1 MVAVTGIGVVT
12 SLGVG
17 KADNWAKLTGG
28 ISGIRRI
35 SRFPIEGLRTTIAGT
50 VNEVYRDYM
59 SPAELSERI
68 ALLAGEEAIAESG
81 IGTKGRFPG
90 PLYLAPP
97 PLEVEWPDRI
107 KMAEMAG
114 APMPSHRISRTPA
127 RRRAN
132 SPRARPFK
140 FAIIGEHLAEHFGT
154 EGSPISLN
162 TACASGA
169 SAIQLGMEAI
179 RRGECEA
186 ALAIGA
192 DASLTPESLVRF
204 SLLSALSTQNDPPER
219 ASKPFSKNRD
229 GFVLA
234 EGAAALVLENL
245 DHARARGARVLG
257 ILEGCG
263 EKSDSFHR
271 TRSSPDGKP
280 IIACMRNA
288 LADAGV
294 GPEDVDYIN
303 AHGTSTPE
311 NDKMEYLGVSTV
323 FGERIRG
330 IPISSNKSMIGH
342 TLTAAGAVEAAFTL
356 LTLQHQRIPPTI
368 NHAVPDPAIP
378 LDVVPNVARDAE
390 VRSRHFQFVRL
401 RRPECLPGH
410 GAGAGVTALRP
421 PQRRARRHLLRRE
434 THARAHARR
443 RSQDRAAR
451 CRRRRRRRRPARC
464 RSASRRSASITST
477 FGAGAAWHSPSA
489 NCR

>member
-1 MVAVTGIGVVT
+1 MATRDKRGRPIVAVTGIGMVT

-17 KADNWAKLTGG
+17 KSENWAKLTGG
-28 ISGIRRI
+28 ISGIKRV

-50 VNEVYRDYM
+50 VDEVYRDHM
-59 SPAELSERI
+59 SPAELSERV
-68 ALLAGEEAIAESG
+68 ALLAGEEAVAQAG
-81 IGTKGRFPG
+81 IGSKGRFPG

-97 PLEVEWPDRI
+97 PLEVEWTDRI
-107 KMAEMAG
+107 AMAEMAASNADTG
-114 APMPSHRISRTPA
+114 YPELMRVA
-127 RRRAN
+127 REFA
-132 SPRARPFK
+132 SVHKPFK

-154 EGSPISLN
+154 EGSPVSLN

-169 SAIQLGMEAI
+169 TAIQLGMDAI
-179 RRGECEA
+179 RRGDCQA

-234 EGAAALVLENL
+234 EGAAALVLEDF

-257 ILEGCG
+257 ILEGYG

-280 IIACMRNA
+280 IIASLRNA

-294 GPEDVDYIN
+294 GPEDIDYIN

-311 NDKMEYLGVSTV
+311 NDKMEHLGVSTV
-323 FGERIRG
+323 FGERMRG

-356 LTLQHQRIPPTI
+356 LTLQNQRLPPTI

-378 LDVVPNVARDAE
+378 LDVVPNVARDAK
-390 VRSRHFQFVRL
+390 VNRAMSNSFGFGGQNV
-401 RRPECLPGH
+401 CL
-410 GAGAGVTALRP
+410 VMAL
-421 PQRRARRHLLRRE
+421 E
-434 THARAHARR
+434 
-443 RSQDRAAR
+443 
-451 CRRRRRRRRPARC
+451 PA
-464 RSASRRSASITST
+464 
-477 FGAGAAWHSPSA
+477 
-489 NCR
+489 

>member
-1 MVAVTGIGVVT
+1 MTAATRDKKGRPIVAVTGVGVVT

-17 KADNWAKLTGG
+17 KSDNWAKLTGG
-28 ISGIRRI
+28 VSGIRRI
-35 SRFPIEGLRTTIAGT
+35 SRFPTEGLRTTIAGT
-50 VNEVYRDYM
+50 VDAVYRESM

-68 ALLAGEEAIAESG
+68 ALLAGEEAVAQSG
-81 IGTKGRFPG
+81 IGSKGHFPG
-90 PLYLAPP
+90 PLFLAPP
-97 PLEVEWPDRI
+97 PLEIEWADRI
-107 KMAEMAG
+107 RMAEMAAANADTGYPDLLRVAREYG
-114 APMPSHRISRTPA
+114 AA
-127 RRRAN
+127 KE
-132 SPRARPFK
+132 PFK
-140 FAIIGEHLAEHFGT
+140 FAIIGEDLAEHFGT
-154 EGSPISLN
+154 EGSPVSLN

-234 EGAAALVLENL
+234 EGAAALVLESL

-257 ILEGCG
+257 IIEGYG

-280 IIACMRNA
+280 IIATMQQA

-294 GPEDVDYIN
+294 GPEDIDYIN

-311 NDKMEYLGVSTV
+311 NDKMEHLGVSAV
-323 FGERIRG
+323 FGDRIHG

-342 TLTAAGAVEAAFTL
+342 TLTAAGAVETVFTL
-356 LTLQHQRIPPTI
+356 LTLQNQRLPPTI
-368 NHAVPDPAIP
+368 NHAIPDPTIQ
-378 LDVVPNVARDAE
+378 LDVVPNVARDAK
-390 VRSRHFQFVRL
+390 V
-401 RRPECLPGH
+401 
-410 GAGAGVTALRP
+410 
-421 PQRRARRHLLRRE
+421 RRAISNSFGFGGQNVCLVMALE
-434 THARAHARR
+434 
-443 RSQDRAAR
+443 
-451 CRRRRRRRRPARC
+451 PA
-464 RSASRRSASITST
+464 
-477 FGAGAAWHSPSA
+477 
-489 NCR
+489 